1 MLGPPKARRVDR
13 PVLASLEA
21 LVPPDN
27 FYRHLARVL
36 DLSFVRDLVR
46 DHYPTGGRPSLDPV
60 VFFQLQLILF
70 FEGLRS
76 ERQLLAMASLHLA
89 HRWYLGYALD
99 EPLPD
104 HSTLSRIRQ
113 RLGLDVFRCF
123 FDHVVERC
131 REAGLVWGREL
142 YIDAT
147 KVEAD
152 AAVAS
157 LRPRFFVEAHL
168 QRLFQTVTTDV
179 ATGGGANAETD
190 TASGA
195 VPHASSDTASPLPTL
210 LQTAMAP
217 DVAADVTTANAERHD
232 WIVQEGRPD
241 RTVTHGHYQRL
252 ADLAVST
259 TDPDATLMPTGGG
272 ARLGYQTHY
281 VVDGG
286 KARII
291 LQALV
296 TPAEVMENQP
306 ALDLV
311 WRTCFRWDLRPRHVA
326 GDTKYGTVE
335 NVAALERAGIRASFP
350 LKDWGLRTAYYGPR
364 DFVYDAARDGYVC
377 PQGQALSR
385 AGALY
390 AERIIRYRAPA
401 VVCNAC
407 PAKAACTPGRL
418 GRVVHRSF
426 DEAFLDRV
434 RAYHATAAY
443 LKAMRK
449 RSVWVEPMFGEAKQ
463 WHGLRRC
470 RLRGLPKVNM
480 QALLTATGQNLKRLL
495 RDRGWGRRPW
505 PGCPAQALGLR
516 RRQGPRTGA
525 KAPHYS
531 W

>member
-1 MLGPPKARRVDR
+1 VDR
-13 PVLASLEA
+13 AVLASLEA
-21 LVPPDN
+21 LVPPDH

-36 DLSFVRDLVR
+36 DLSFVRDLVCDR
-46 DHYPTGGRPSLDPV
+46 YATGGRPGLDPV

-76 ERQLLAMASLHLA
+76 ERKLVETASLHLA

-113 RLGLDVFRCF
+113 RLGLEVFRRF
-123 FDHVVERC
+123 FDEVVERC

-152 AAVAS
+152 AAVDS

-168 QRLFQTVTTDV
+168 ERLFQTVTPDVDTD
-179 ATGGGANAETD
+179 GGTSAETD
-190 TASGA
+190 NASGA
-195 VPHASSDTASPLPTL
+195 APQASPDLVPPLPTQ
-210 LQTAMAP
+210 LQTAMTP
-217 DVAADVTTANAERHD
+217 DVAADVATANAVRHD
-232 WIVQEGRPD
+232 WIEQEGRPD
-241 RTVTHGHYQRL
+241 RAVTHGHYQRL

-259 TDPDATLMPTGGG
+259 TDPDATLMQTGGG

-291 LQALV
+291 LQVLV
-296 TPAEVMENQP
+296 TPAEVMEKQP

-326 GDTKYGTVE
+326 GDTTYGTVE

-350 LKDWGLRTAYYGPR
+350 LKDWGIRTPYYGPR
-364 DFVYDAARDGYVC
+364 DFVYDAARDVYVC
-377 PQGQALSR
+377 PQGQALPR
-385 AGALY
+385 EGALY
-390 AERIIRYRAPA
+390 AERVVRYRSPA
-401 VVCNAC
+401 AVCNAC

-434 RAYHATAAY
+434 RAHHATEAY

-463 WHGLRRC
+463 WHGLRRF

-480 QALLTATGQNLKRLL
+480 QALLTAAGQNLKRLL
-495 RDRGWGRRPW
+495 RRQGWGRRPW
-505 PGCPAQALGLR
+505 PGCPAQAFRSR
-516 RRQGPRTGA
+516 RRQALRTA
-525 KAPHYS
+525 VRARHYS

>member
-1 MLGPPKARRVDR
+1 MLGPPKARHVDR
-13 PVLASLEA
+13 PVVASLEA

-27 FYRHLARVL
+27 FYRHLARVR

-46 DHYPTGGRPSLDPV
+46 ERYAPGGRPSLDPV

-76 ERQLLAMASLHLA
+76 ERQLLATASLRLA

-104 HSTLSRIRQ
+104 HSTLTRIRQ
-113 RLGLDVFRCF
+113 RLGLEVFRRF

-152 AAVAS
+152 ASLDS
-157 LRPRFFVEAHL
+157 LRPRFYVEAHL
-168 QRLFQTVTTDV
+168 QRLFQTVGPGPDAGPGPGAERGAGAAGQASPDAAPPSPAPLRPETTAAV
-179 ATGGGANAETD
+179 AFAGAPANA
-190 TASGA
+190 G
-195 VPHASSDTASPLPTL
+195 
-210 LQTAMAP
+210 
-217 DVAADVTTANAERHD
+217 RHD
-232 WIVQEGRPD
+232 WIGQGGRPD
-241 RTVTHGHYQRL
+241 RTVTHGHSQRL

-259 TDPDATLMPTGGG
+259 TDPDAALMQTGGG

-311 WRTCFRWDLRPRHVA
+311 WRTCFRWRVRPRHVA
-326 GDTKYGTVE
+326 GDTKYGTVV
-335 NVAALERAGIRASFP
+335 NVAALERAGVRAYSP
-350 LKDWGLRTAYYGPR
+350 LKGWGARTPSYGPR
-364 DFVYDAARDGYVC
+364 DFVYDAARDVYVC
-377 PQGQALSR
+377 PQGQALPR
-385 AGALY
+385 EGAQY
-390 AERIIRYRAPA
+390 AERIVRSHAPA
-401 VVCNAC
+401 AVCNAC
-407 PAKAACTPGRL
+407 PAKAACTSGRL

-434 RAYHATAAY
+434 RAHHATEAY

-449 RSVWVEPMFGEAKQ
+449 RSVWVEPLFGEAKQ
-463 WHGLRRC
+463 WHGLRRF
-470 RLRGLPKVNM
+470 RQRGLPKVNS
-480 QALLTATGQNLKRLL
+480 QALLTAAGQNLKRLL
-495 RDRGWGRRPW
+495 RRRGWGRRPW
-505 PGCPAQALGLR
+505 PGCPAPALCSR
-516 RRQGPRTGA
+516 RRWGPRAGA
-525 KAPHYS
+525 RARRRS

>member
-21 LVPPDN
+21 LVPPDH
-27 FYRHLARVL
+27 FYRHLAQVL
-36 DLSFVRDLVR
+36 DLRFVRDLVR
-46 DHYPTGGRPSLDPV
+46 DRYAPGGRPSLDPV

-76 ERQLLAMASLHLA
+76 ERQLIATASLHLA

-99 EPLPD
+99 ESLPD

-113 RLGLDVFRCF
+113 RLGLEVFRRF
-123 FDHVVERC
+123 FDEVVERC

-152 AAVAS
+152 AAVDS
-157 LRPRFFVEAHL
+157 LTPRFFVEAHL
-168 QRLFQTVTTDV
+168 ERLFGADGPPAGTSAAADAGHQDDAADAPV
-179 ATGGGANAETD
+179 AAA
-190 TASGA
+190 
-195 VPHASSDTASPLPTL
+195 PQPLPTAAPL
-210 LQTAMAP
+210 ALAME
-217 DVAADVTTANAERHD
+217 VAAANAGRHD
-232 WIVQEGRPD
+232 WIAREGRPD

-259 TDPDATLMPTGGG
+259 TDPDATLMQTQGG
-272 ARLGYQTHY
+272 ARLGYQAHY

-286 KARII
+286 KARIV
-291 LQALV
+291 LAALV

-311 WRTCFRWDLRPRHVA
+311 WRTSFRWRVRPRHVA

-335 NVAALERAGIRASFP
+335 NVAALERAGIRAYFP
-350 LKDWGLRTAYYGPR
+350 LKDWGLRTSVYGPR
-364 DFVYDAARDGYVC
+364 EFAYDAARDVYVC
-377 PQGQALSR
+377 PQGQALR
-385 AGALY
+385 REGAQY
-390 AERIIRYRAPA
+390 AERVVRYQAPA
-401 VVCNAC
+401 AVCNAC

-426 DEAFLDRV
+426 DEEYLDRV
-434 RAYHATAAY
+434 RAHHETEAY
-443 LKAMRK
+443 RKAMRK
-449 RSVWVEPMFGEAKQ
+449 RSVWVEPLFGEAKQ
-463 WHGLRRC
+463 WHGLRRF
-470 RLRGLPKVNM
+470 RQRGLPKVNS
-480 QALLTATGQNLKRLL
+480 QALLTAAGQNLKRLL
-495 RDRGWGRRPW
+495 RRRGWGRRPW
-505 PGCPAQALGLR
+505 PGCPAPALCSR
-516 RRQGPRTGA
+516 RRRGPRAGA
-525 KAPHYS
+525 RARRRS